1 LTLRSLQILE
11 NHSFNTPEG
20 QLQGV
25 LDVLIL
31 PEQEDSGIRNP
42 KSGGSEFDSPASL
55 FPRGSALLIAVRAS
69 PALLKMFALALC
81 INQRH

>member
-1 LTLRSLQILE
+1 M
-11 NHSFNTPEG
+11 
-20 QLQGV
+20 

-31 PEQEDSGIRNP
+31 HKQEDSGIRNLKKRRFGIRQLCSAAP
-42 KSGGSEFDSPASL
+42 LGISL
-55 FPRGSALLIAVRAS
+55 AHFAVRAS